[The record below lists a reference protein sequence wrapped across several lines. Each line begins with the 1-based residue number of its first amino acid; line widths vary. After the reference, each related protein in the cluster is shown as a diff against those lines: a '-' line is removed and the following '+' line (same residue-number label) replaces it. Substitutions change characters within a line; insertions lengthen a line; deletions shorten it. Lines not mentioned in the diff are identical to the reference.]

1 MTTQPSTSRR
11 VTVLDLAA
19 ARERAR
25 PLSMVTAQ
33 QEAIPD
39 DVIAQVR
46 VLHAR
51 IMDFYVRNLAEA
63 RASEAVR
70 FEGSAEDEGMKVG
83 CTLIGAQLLARVAG
97 VDAYLRVMRQTGR
110 SLGLPEQ
117 WSPYPPSPR
126 ISA

>member
-1 MTTQPSTSRR
+1 MQQISWWGINFDQLEVQRITDAIANEHISQGPVTAEFERQLGDALAVPYVAATTSGSTIGRLIAADGR
-11 VTVLDLAA
+11 VC
-19 ARERAR
+19 

-63 RASEAVR
+63 RAS
-70 FEGSAEDEGMKVG
+70 D
-83 CTLIGAQLLARVAG
+83 
-97 VDAYLRVMRQTGR
+97 
-110 SLGLPEQ
+110 
-117 WSPYPPSPR
+117 
-126 ISA
+126 